1 MRYIRA
7 IGQYWDRA
15 GYRSAWLMLAL
26 ILGLALQFAAG
37 QEVLV
42 PRPDGQSG
50 KFFAFGLA
58 DVLSRDLRPNLCA
71 LDRFRE

>member
-1 MRYIRA
+1 
-7 IGQYWDRA
+7 
-15 GYRSAWLMLAL
+15 MLAL